1 MGEVMENLWAPWRMD
16 YILRAGSDKGGC
28 FLCLPPD
35 HLGPDRDRLILYSDP
50 VVLVIMNLYP
60 YNNGHLMV
68 APRRHVATLAKADE
82 EERLAL
88 TNQAARASEILDR
101 IMAPHGFNMG
111 INQGRVAGGSVEEH
125 LHIHITPRYL
135 GDNNYM
141 AAIGET
147 KVISEHILTTYDK
160 LVPAFNQ

>member
-1 MGEVMENLWAPWRMD
+1 MENLWAPWRMD
-16 YILRAGSDKGGC
+16 YILRAGGDQGGC

-35 HLGPDRDRLILYSDP
+35 HTGPDRGRLVLYSDP
-50 VVLVIMNLYP
+50 LVLVILNLYP

-68 APRRHVATLAKADE
+68 APRRHVPSLAKTSQ

-101 IMAPHGFNMG
+101 LMAPHGFNMG
-111 INQGRVAGGSVEEH
+111 INQGRVSGGSVEEH
-125 LHIHITPRYL
+125 LHIHITPRYQ

-141 AAIGET
+141 AVIGET
-147 KVISEHILTTYDK
+147 KVISEHIMVTYDK
-160 LVPAFNQ
+160 LLPAFND